1 MKLVARWAWVI
12 VLGTALALSW
22 WSLDA
27 LARHYGMPPAF
38 AAMVSATFDGAAL
51 VAADLALRR
60 AAVAD
65 SAAAVKLLML
75 SAVGLSAWLNF
86 EHAVLL
92 HYPVAVRV
100 LFACPSVIG
109 GSLFEL
115 QLRSLHRTR
124 LHELGRVAAPLPR
137 FGLMVWAFHPFA
149 ATRRVSQITNSRLH
163 SVPLEVMD
171 WTGALPSEGAP
182 EETALGK
189 RAPVQVPSGA
199 VMSAPDVP
207 SSETHL
213 DVGEASVPRRVG
225 RRPVPDE
232 YYAAK
237 LRELV
242 AAGGG
247 ITPSSREVARLL
259 SIGQDRA
266 RRLVAQ
272 LAAESHSAA

>member
-1 MKLVARWAWVI
+1 MKLLARWAWVV

-75 SAVGLSAWLNF
+75 SAVGLSGWLNF

-92 HYPVAVRV
+92 GYPIAVRV

-115 QLRSLHRTR
+115 QLRSLHRAR

-171 WTGALPSEGAP
+171 WTGAPGLMVTSE
-182 EETALGK
+182 TSALAQ
-189 RAPVQVPSGA
+189 RAPVELPSGA
-199 VMSAPDVP
+199 GVGAPDVP
-207 SSETHL
+207 PSATHL
-213 DVGEASVPRRVG
+213 QVRDAGVPHRVG

-247 ITPSSREVARLL
+247 ITPSAREVARLL

-272 LAAESHSAA
+272 LDAAAHSAA